1 MGVCRAVAVHPGYGF
16 LSENAA
22 FVDACEQAGIAF
34 LGPCA
39 ATMRMFSRKHTAREF
54 AEKAGCPVLS
64 GSSLLSSVEEAAACA
79 EKVRGWCSE
88 SAERLQD
95 GMQPPVCQPCTSEA
109 GSWRSLSWKMRQIA
123 CSGRAG
129 SEQVG
134 SGCPSLAVQSRAP
147 LCAGRLPSTAEGD
160 RWRRGNRDLY
170 LPQS

>member
-1 MGVCRAVAVHPGYGF
+1 MCICRAVAVHPGYGF

-79 EKVRGWCSE
+79 EKVRDWYS
-88 SAERLQD
+88 D
-95 GMQPPVCQPCTSEA
+95 
-109 GSWRSLSWKMRQIA
+109 
-123 CSGRAG
+123 
-129 SEQVG
+129 
-134 SGCPSLAVQSRAP
+134 
-147 LCAGRLPSTAEGD
+147 
-160 RWRRGNRDLY
+160 
-170 LPQS
+170 

>member
-1 MGVCRAVAVHPGYGF
+1 MNLFPAAVYIATHALPSSLEGCFAVAFSKVVPDVCRAVAVHPGYGF

-79 EKVRGWCSE
+79 EKVRDWCSD
-88 SAERLQD
+88 SAESLQTE
-95 GMQPPVCQPCTSEA
+95 MQPPVCQPYTSKA
-109 GSWRSLSWKMRQIA
+109 GSWRPTAMK
-123 CSGRAG
+123 
-129 SEQVG
+129 SEAIGFQWQG
-134 SGCPSLAVQSRAP
+134 GQ
-147 LCAGRLPSTAEGD
+147 
-160 RWRRGNRDLY
+160 
-170 LPQS
+170 